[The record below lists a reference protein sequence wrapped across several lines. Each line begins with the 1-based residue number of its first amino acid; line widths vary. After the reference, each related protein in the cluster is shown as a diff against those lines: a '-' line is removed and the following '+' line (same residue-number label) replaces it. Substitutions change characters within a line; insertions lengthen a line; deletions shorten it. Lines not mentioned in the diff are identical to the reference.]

1 MIKYKNIFVF
11 LITVSLIGYGVYYFL
26 IKESKETRL
35 TKELLSNT
43 SEKYAEIDRY
53 IVYGTHLN
61 IEGVID
67 EKIYED
73 NIISAELVFK
83 SIEDKIQTFEI
94 EYEMSH
100 NDKFTFYTSENINQ
114 GIDLESLK
122 KGNYYV
128 FIKIKEKNLNKKDE
142 DGDIVTYYS
151 LKNKTKYNNLEYYT
165 ITKNNK
171 NNKIDII
178 FDNLVLDEGKKE
190 YMNIKIEETKL
201 PENVYDIVIDPGHG
215 GKDGGAVTTYNGK
228 EYAEKDI
235 TLDYAKDLK
244 KALKELGLKVKLT
257 RDGTNEEE
265 LGIYDMYGSG
275 GRAVIPNEVK
285 AKYTLSLH
293 LNSAEY
299 KMNNGGIEIYA
310 PSNAK
315 LEFAKLLAD
324 NLVEYAKTSYSP
336 NVTARVEDG
345 VYVRNYSY
353 YEIETSA
360 KNNKESGYDPYN
372 ITTDTPYL
380 FMVREP
386 GGIATNAYVDGRN
399 KSYGKNTYYN
409 SNMGVESYLV
419 ELGFMNSN
427 SDFENILNNRKLY
440 VEGIKQTF
448 KNYLDL

>member
-1 MIKYKNIFVF
+1 MIKYKNIIVTIIFIAV
-11 LITVSLIGYGVYYFL
+11 IGYAVSYFL
-26 IKESKETRL
+26 SSERKELKL
-35 TKELLSNT
+35 TKELLTNT
-43 SEKYAEIDRY
+43 SKNYAEIDKY
-53 IVYGTHLN
+53 IIYGTHLN
-61 IEGVID
+61 IEGEID

-83 SIEDKIQTFEI
+83 TIEDKTQKFEI
-94 EYEMSH
+94 EYEMSDD
-100 NDKFTFYTSENINQ
+100 DKFTFYTSENINE
-114 GIDLESLK
+114 GINLEKLK

-128 FIKIKEKNLNKKDE
+128 FVKIKEKDLNEKNKE
-142 DGDIVTYYS
+142 IITYYS
-151 LKNKTKYNNLEYYT
+151 LKNKTEYNNLEYYT

-171 NNKIDII
+171 NNKIDIK
-178 FDNLVLDEGKKE
+178 FDKFDLDDTKKN
-190 YMNIKIEETKL
+190 YMNINIVDTNL
-201 PENVYDIVIDPGHG
+201 PDDVYDIVIDPGHG

-235 TLDYAKDLK
+235 TLDYGKDLK
-244 KALKELGLKVKLT
+244 RELEELGLKVKLT

-265 LGIYDMYGSG
+265 LGIYDMYGKG

-299 KMNNGGIEIYA
+299 KMSKGGIEIYA
-310 PSNAK
+310 PSNTK
-315 LEFAKLLAD
+315 LDLPKLLAN
-324 NLVEYAKTSYSP
+324 NLVEYAKTTYSP
-336 NVTARVEDG
+336 NVSARVEDG
-345 VYVRNYSY
+345 VYVRNFSR
-353 YEIETSA
+353 YEIESSA
-360 KNNKESGYDPYN
+360 SSNKKAGYEPYN

-399 KSYGKNTYYN
+399 KDYGANPYYN

-419 ELGFMNSN
+419 ELGFMNST
-427 SDFENILNNRKLY
+427 SDFKNVLENRNLY
-440 VEGIKQTF
+440 VEGIKETF